1 MSLLSIF
8 DALTGH
14 PAPFKTVSARAECD
28 CTVLRLRA
36 VAFSEIFERYP
47 ESWIRAVQIIML
59 RLQTV
64 TFATLHEYLG
74 LSMELMKPTARE
86 SSGGGGHAQGRR
98 VHSQTS
104 AESPQKLARQLI
116 HRNSEGVNL
125 GVFGGDSTG
134 KSGALAW
141 EGDWPIDL
149 VQVRPCKV

>member
-14 PAPFKTVSARAECD
+14 PAPFKTVSARADCD
-28 CTVLRLRA
+28 SVVLRLRA

-74 LSMELMKPTARE
+74 LSMELMKPNVRE
-86 SSGGGGHAQGRR
+86 VSGGHAQGRR

-104 AESPQKLARQLI
+104 AESPHKFTKQLV
-116 HRNSEGVNL
+116 HRNSEGFNL
-125 GVFGGDSTG
+125 GAFHTDSIG
-134 KSGALAW
+134 K
-141 EGDWPIDL
+141 
-149 VQVRPCKV
+149 